1 MPLVDWANVLGAPFA
16 ATLLIVFVHGPMG
29 REVLQRGIIFIDL
42 AIAQVAGLVV
52 VFVGLILHDPN
63 WLFLQCTALL
73 GALSIA
79 LFFRW
84 IEKHSPTEQEAVIG
98 CTFILA
104 ASAIFLI
111 LSDHPHGGEK
121 IKHILSGQILFITV
135 SDLALFGP
143 IFVGGILLWLLIR
156 EVRKGIYFFLIFSV
170 VVTASVQL
178 VGVYVVFAS
187 LILPALAVQKLS
199 MDRDIAAIIVGGV
212 SAVSGITTS
221 VFLDLPTGPCLVFAF
236 AICALCVRFFHRN
249 HKQI

>member
-1 MPLVDWANVLGAPFA
+1 MPLLDWVDVLGAPIV
-16 ATLLIVFVHGPMG
+16 ATLLIVLIHGPMG

-42 AIAQVAGLVV
+42 AIAQVAGLGV
-52 VFVGLILHDPN
+52 VFVDLILQEPN
-63 WLFLQCTALL
+63 WFIVQSTALT

-84 IEKHSPTEQEAVIG
+84 IENHLPMEQEAIIG

-104 ASAIFLI
+104 ASAVFLI
-111 LSDHPHGGEK
+111 LADHPHGGEK
-121 IKHILSGQILFITV
+121 IKNILSGQILFITL
-135 SDLALFGP
+135 SDLALFAP
-143 IFVGGILLWLLIR
+143 ILVGTTILWLLMR
-156 EVRKGIYFFLIFSV
+156 GARKGIYFFLMFSI

-199 MDRDIAAIIVGGV
+199 MHRDMAAIIVGGV
-212 SAVSGITTS
+212 SAISGITAS

-236 AICALCVRFFHRN
+236 GICTVCTRFYNRPYEN
-249 HKQI
+249 Y